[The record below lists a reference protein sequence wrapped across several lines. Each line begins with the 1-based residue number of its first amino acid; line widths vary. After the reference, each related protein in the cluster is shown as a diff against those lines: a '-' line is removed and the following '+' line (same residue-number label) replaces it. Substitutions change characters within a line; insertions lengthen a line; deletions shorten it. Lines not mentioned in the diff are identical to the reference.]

1 MKNKVMVA
9 LACGI
14 LFVGGSALA
23 QNANDLQQQ
32 SNSAA
37 MNQGVS
43 NSTVINNTAP
53 SDVHTSTDFRTNQAS
68 SAPAVIGSAAS
79 SSGGCPVIEG
89 SSAGIAIIN
98 GGYSSA
104 RELPGCMANQ
114 LADRVDSL
122 RKNPDGSWTGPSL
135 IKLEAWCNFPQYK
148 LALENSGQY
157 TCRAT
162 RDEQQLKQFSATVL
176 APPQQPQ
183 YTDPI
188 VRARMGLAPLK

>member
-1 MKNKVMVA
+1 MKKVLA

-14 LFVGGSALA
+14 LFGGSALA
-23 QNANDLQQQ
+23 QTNDLQQQ

-37 MNQGVS
+37 QNQGVS

-53 SDVHTSTDFRTNQAS
+53 ADVHTGTDFRTNQAS

-135 IKLEAWCNFPQYK
+135 IKLEAWCGFPLYQ

-162 RDEQQLKQFSATVL
+162 LLERQRTVQQVTVL
-176 APPQQPQ
+176 AAPQPQ

-188 VRARMGLAPLK
+188 VRARMGLPPLK